1 MVEIMITIVVTLALA
16 GAVFGIFIV
25 VKKES
30 IRYRDEKL
38 LVQDQVVPLNTLSV
52 LIDRTIKR
60 NSKKNK
66 PFTLF
71 LIDLDHYRDIVDTF
85 NEEEEKLIMSYVSNH
100 IKSSLPEES
109 VISQGIKPDQ
119 FYVFIPDSFDHSKII
134 YLAKQIKKDSERKVH
149 ILDSVTIK
157 KTVSISIATF
167 PLHGNTKEHLFQA
180 LDIAMYIVKKN
191 GGNDIKYYSEE
202 LNQGKEYLDLYHE
215 IKEAIQK
222 EEFLYYY
229 QPIVSTE
236 DKTKVLGVEAL
247 LRWQHPTR
255 GLLAPG
261 SFLSMAEQSGELD
274 EIGIWGVEQALLLQ
288 TDLSQLYQIHDLV
301 VNINVSPRQILNEE
315 TFTIFQRLI
324 QKHRTKAELVAI
336 EIPEFSLYKQNEI
349 FRRNLIKIKTLGF
362 QIAIDISTTDYD
374 VLDIVERFKID
385 MIKLNREFFKLE
397 ENYNKRK
404 YLKMLID
411 FVESQQIKLVAEGIE
426 TEEQFQDMYT
436 KGVSYAQGYFIAKP
450 LDQTQLSAFLR
461 QSED

>member
-167 PLHGNTKEHLFQA
+167 PLHGNTKELLFQA

-191 GGNDIKYYSEE
+191 DGNGIKYYSEE
-202 LNQGKEYLDLYHE
+202 LNQGKE
-215 IKEAIQK
+215 
-222 EEFLYYY
+222 
-229 QPIVSTE
+229 
-236 DKTKVLGVEAL
+236 
-247 LRWQHPTR
+247 
-255 GLLAPG
+255 
-261 SFLSMAEQSGELD
+261 
-274 EIGIWGVEQALLLQ
+274 
-288 TDLSQLYQIHDLV
+288 
-301 VNINVSPRQILNEE
+301 
-315 TFTIFQRLI
+315 
-324 QKHRTKAELVAI
+324 
-336 EIPEFSLYKQNEI
+336 
-349 FRRNLIKIKTLGF
+349 
-362 QIAIDISTTDYD
+362 
-374 VLDIVERFKID
+374 
-385 MIKLNREFFKLE
+385 
-397 ENYNKRK
+397 
-404 YLKMLID
+404 
-411 FVESQQIKLVAEGIE
+411 
-426 TEEQFQDMYT
+426 
-436 KGVSYAQGYFIAKP
+436 
-450 LDQTQLSAFLR
+450 
-461 QSED
+461 